1 MNRRDAIKK
10 AALMFG
16 GSLLMPDILK
26 AWTHP
31 MIENPNFRLT
41 AAQDALIAE
50 IAEMIIPTTDTP
62 GAKAAGVP
70 TFIKKMLADCYREKF
85 STYFMKELDGVEADT
100 KAKFS
105 KSFMDASSEQRTEI
119 LKMYEQKVKGE
130 AAKFKEEAQSWG
142 QSTLPS
148 ERPFFAV
155 MKDLTVTG
163 YFTSEIGCTQ
173 ALRYEPVPGKF
184 IPDYPYKKGDRA
196 WATG

>member
-10 AALMFG
+10 SALLFG

-31 MIENPNFRLT
+31 AIENPYWRLT

-50 IAEMIIPTTDTP
+50 IAETIVPTTDTP

-70 TFIKKMLADCYREKF
+70 AFIKKMLADCYREKY
-85 STYFMKELDGVEADT
+85 SSYFMKELDSVEADT
-100 KAKFS
+100 KAKFG
-105 KSFMDASSEQRTEI
+105 KSFVDATGDQRTEI
-119 LKMYEQKVKGE
+119 LKMYEQKAKTE
-130 AAKFKEEAQSWG
+130 AAKFREEAQSWG
-142 QSTLPS
+142 QSTLPG

-173 ALRYEPVPGKF
+173 ALRYEPVPGKY
-184 IPDYPYKKGDRA
+184 IGDYPYKKGDKA
-196 WATG
+196 WAT

>member
-10 AALMFG
+10 AAIMMG
-16 GSLLMPDILK
+16 GSFLMPDILK

-31 MIENPNFRLT
+31 AIENVNFRLT

-50 IAEMIIPTTDTP
+50 IAETIIPTTNTP

-70 TFIKKMLADCYREKF
+70 NFIKKMLADCCREKY
-85 STYFMKELDGVEADT
+85 TAYFMKELDSVEADT

-105 KSFMDASSEQRTEI
+105 KSFVDASVEQRTEI
-119 LKMYEQKVKGE
+119 LKIYEKKAKE
-130 AAKFKEEAQSWG
+130 ETAKFRQEQASWG
-142 QSTLPS
+142 DSTLMS
-148 ERPFFAV
+148 ERPFFAT

-173 ALRYEPVPGKF
+173 ALRYEAVPGKY
-184 IPDYPYKKGDRA
+184 IGDYPYKKGDKA
-196 WATG
+196 WAT

>member
-10 AALMFG
+10 AAMMVG

-31 MIENPNFRLT
+31 MIENHSFRLT

-50 IAEMIIPTTDTP
+50 IAEMIVPTTDTP

-70 TFIKKMLADCYREKF
+70 QFIKKMLADCCREQF
-85 STYFMKELDGVEADT
+85 STYFMKELDSVDAAT
-100 KAKFS
+100 NATFS
-105 KSFMDASSEQRTEI
+105 KSFMDASVEQRTEI
-119 LKMYEQKVKGE
+119 LKMYEKK
-130 AAKFKEEAQSWG
+130 AKEEADKFRQERASWG
-142 QSTLPS
+142 DSTLMS
-148 ERPFFAV
+148 ERPFFAT

-173 ALRYEPVPGKF
+173 ALRYEAVPGKY
-184 IPDYPYKKGDRA
+184 IGDYPYKKGDKA
-196 WATG
+196 WAT

>member
-10 AALMFG
+10 ATIMFG

-50 IAEMIIPTTDTP
+50 IAEMIVPTTDTP

-70 TFIKKMLADCYREKF
+70 NFIKKMLADCYRE
-85 STYFMKELDGVEADT
+85 SYSNYFMKELDAVEADT

-105 KSFMDASSEQRTEI
+105 KSFVDASNEERTAI
-119 LKMYEQKVKGE
+119 LKMYEQKAKTE
-130 AAKFKEEAQSWG
+130 AAKFRQEAQSWE
-142 QSTLPS
+142 QSTLPG

-173 ALRYEPVPGKF
+173 ALRYEAVPMKY
-184 IPDYPYKKGDRA
+184 IPDYPYKKGDKA
-196 WATG
+196 WAT

>member
-16 GSLLMPDILK
+16 GSLLMPDVLK

-31 MIENPNFRLT
+31 MIENLNFRLT
-41 AAQDALIAE
+41 PAQDALIAE
-50 IAEMIIPTTDTP
+50 IAETIVPTTDTP

-70 TFIKKMLADCYREKF
+70 NFIKKMLADCYRQPF
-85 STYFMKELDGVEADT
+85 ADYFMKELDAVEADT
-100 KAKFS
+100 KAKFN
-105 KSFMDASSEQRTEI
+105 KSFVDASVEQRTEI
-119 LKMYEQKVKGE
+119 LKMYEQKAKKE
-130 AAKFKEEAQSWG
+130 AAKFREEAQSWG

-173 ALRYEPVPGKF
+173 ALRYEAVPGKY
-184 IPDYPYKKGDRA
+184 IGDYPYKKGDKA
-196 WATG
+196 WAT

>member
-16 GSLLMPDILK
+16 GSLLMPDVLK

-50 IAEMIIPTTDTP
+50 IAETIVPTTDTP

-70 TFIKKMLADCYREKF
+70 NFIKKMLADCYRENY
-85 STYFMKELDGVEADT
+85 STYFMKELDSVDADT
-100 KAKFS
+100 KSKFNI
-105 KSFMDASSEQRTEI
+105 SFVDATLDQRTDI
-119 LKMYEQKVKGE
+119 LKNYEKKAKTE
-130 AAKFKEEAQSWG
+130 AAKFREEAKSWG
-142 QSTLPS
+142 QSSLPS
-148 ERPFFAV
+148 ERPFFTI
-155 MKDLTVTG
+155 MKDLTFTG

-173 ALRYEPVPGKF
+173 ALRYEAVPGKY
-184 IPDYPYKKGDRA
+184 IPDYPYKKGDKA
-196 WATG
+196 WAS

>member
-10 AALMFG
+10 AAVMFG
-16 GSLLMPDILK
+16 GSLLMPDVLK

-41 AAQDALIAE
+41 ALQDALIAE
-50 IAEMIIPTTDTP
+50 ISETIVPTTDTP

-70 TFIKKMLADCYREKF
+70 NFIKKMLADCYRQPF
-85 STYFMKELDGVEADT
+85 SDYFMKELDAVEADT

-105 KSFMDASSEQRTEI
+105 KSFVDASVEQRTEI
-119 LKMYEQKVKGE
+119 LKMYEKKAKTE
-130 AAKFKEEAQSWG
+130 AASFKVEAQSWG
-142 QSTLPS
+142 QSTLPA
-148 ERPFFAV
+148 ERPFFAT

-173 ALRYEPVPGKF
+173 ALRYEAVPMKY
-184 IPDYPYKKGDRA
+184 IPDYPYKKGDKA
-196 WATG
+196 WAT

>member
-10 AALMFG
+10 AAVMFG
-16 GSLLMPDILK
+16 GSLLMPDVLK

-50 IAEMIIPTTDTP
+50 IAEMIVPTTDTP

-70 TFIKKMLADCYREKF
+70 NFIKKMLADCYRQPY
-85 STYFMKELDGVEADT
+85 SDYFMKELDAVEADT

-105 KSFMDASSEQRTEI
+105 KSFVDATTEERTEI
-119 LKMYEQKVKGE
+119 LKMYEKKAKTE
-130 AAKFKEEAQSWG
+130 AAKFREEAQLWDR
-142 QSTLPS
+142 STLPS
-148 ERPFFAV
+148 ERPFFAA

-173 ALRYEPVPGKF
+173 ALRYEAVPGKY
-184 IPDYPYKKGDRA
+184 IPDYPYKKGDKA
-196 WATG
+196 WAT

>member
-50 IAEMIIPTTDTP
+50 IAETIVPTTDTP

-70 TFIKKMLADCYREKF
+70 NFIKKMLADCYRENY
-85 STYFMKELDGVEADT
+85 STYFMKELDNVDADT
-100 KAKFS
+100 KSKFNV
-105 KSFMDASSEQRTEI
+105 SFMDATPEQRTLI
-119 LKMYEQKVKGE
+119 LKIYEKKAKDE
-130 AAKFKEEAQSWG
+130 AAKFREEAKSWG

-148 ERPFFAV
+148 ERPFFAT

-173 ALRYEPVPGKF
+173 ALRYEAVPGKY
-184 IPDYPYKKGDRA
+184 IPDYPYQKGDKA
-196 WATG
+196 WAT

>member
-10 AALMFG
+10 ATLLFG
-16 GSLLMPDILK
+16 GSLLMPDVLK

-50 IAEMIIPTTDTP
+50 IAETIVPTTDTP

-70 TFIKKMLADCYREKF
+70 NFIKKMLADCYRQPY
-85 STYFMKELDGVEADT
+85 SNYFMKELDAVDADT

-105 KSFMDASSEQRTEI
+105 ISFVDATTEQRTEI
-119 LKMYEQKVKGE
+119 LKMYEKKAKTE
-130 AAKFKEEAQSWG
+130 AAKFKIEAQSWG
-142 QSTLPS
+142 ESTLPG

-173 ALRYEPVPGKF
+173 ALRYEAVPGKY
-184 IPDYPYKKGDRA
+184 IPDYPYKKGDKA
-196 WATG
+196 WAT

>member
-10 AALMFG
+10 AAIMMG

-31 MIENPNFRLT
+31 MIENANFHLT

-50 IAEMIIPTTDTP
+50 IAETIVPTTNTP

-70 TFIKKMLADCYREKF
+70 NFIKKMLADCCREKY
-85 STYFMKELDGVEADT
+85 SAYFMKELDGVEADT
-100 KAKFS
+100 KTKFS
-105 KSFMDASSEQRTEI
+105 KSFVDASVEQRTEI
-119 LKMYEQKVKGE
+119 LKIYEKKAKEE
-130 AAKFKEEAQSWG
+130 AAKFRQEQASWG
-142 QSTLPS
+142 DSTLMS
-148 ERPFFAV
+148 ERPFFAT

-173 ALRYEPVPGKF
+173 ALRYEAVPGKY
-184 IPDYPYKKGDRA
+184 IGDYPYKKGDKA
-196 WATG
+196 WAT

>member
-10 AALMFG
+10 AAVMFG
-16 GSLLMPDILK
+16 GSLLMPDVLK

-41 AAQDALIAE
+41 TAQDALIAE
-50 IAEMIIPTTDTP
+50 IAETIVPTTDTP

-70 TFIKKMLADCYREKF
+70 NFIKKMLADCYRE
-85 STYFMKELDGVEADT
+85 SYSNYFMKELDAVEADT

-105 KSFMDASSEQRTEI
+105 KSFVDASTEERTEI
-119 LKMYEQKVKGE
+119 LKMYEKKAKTE
-130 AAKFKEEAQSWG
+130 AAKFREEAQSWG

-148 ERPFFAV
+148 ERPFFAT

-173 ALRYEPVPGKF
+173 ALRYEAVPMKY
-184 IPDYPYKKGDRA
+184 IPDYPYKKGDKA
-196 WATG
+196 WAT